1 ARRARR
7 RHLLLRRLHLGLEHG
22 GHRAERRKGRCA
34 GAASIR
40 MTARAVVSKNRP
52 VALQRQVL
60 KPDGKLVDG
69 AQPMEEEFLLEA
81 LLWMMTSRL
90 YDHRVIGLQRQGLF
104 GVYSPGMGQEASI
117 VGSAFAVDPA
127 RDWMVPQ
134 YRELMASVHHGLPL
148 EVISSQYLGKIG
160 PARIPD
166 GVNVLPTQVA
176 IAAQLP
182 QATGLAWGLKLR
194 GEDSVVIAYIGDG
207 GSSEGDFHEGLNL
220 AGVTKAPIVFFLSNN
235 QWAISTSRRVQSATR
250 SFALRA
256 AGYGFDGVEV
266 DGNDVMA
273 VYGATR
279 AAVEKA
285 RSGGGPSLVEATTYR
300 MSFHN
305 TTDNPSRYRDPK
317 DYDEAKTRAPTERCE
332 KCRTSL
338 GLWDGKKEAGWA
350 AELRE
355 ENDRAINLAAD
366 APPPTSD
373 DVFAN
378 VYEQP
383 PRRVLRQR
391 AELVDGR

>member
-1 ARRARR
+1 MSVA
-7 RHLLLRRLHLGLEHG
+7 
-22 GHRAERRKGRCA
+22 
-34 GAASIR
+34 
-40 MTARAVVSKNRP
+40 SKNKA
-52 VALQRQVL
+52 VISSRQVL

-81 LLWMMTSRL
+81 LRWMMKSRL
-90 YDHRVIGLQRQGLF
+90 YDHKVIALQRQGQF
-104 GVYSPGMGQEASI
+104 GVYSPGIGQEASI

-134 YRELMASVHHGLPL
+134 YRELMATVHHGVPL
-148 EVISSQYLGKIG
+148 EVISAQYLGKIT

-166 GVNVLPTQVA
+166 GVRVLPTQIA

-194 GEDSVVIAYIGDG
+194 GEDSVVIAYVGDG
-207 GSSEGDFHEGLNL
+207 GSSEGDFHEALNL
-220 AGVTKAPIVFFLSNN
+220 AGVMRAPIVFFISNN

-273 VYGATR
+273 VYAATR

-285 RSGGGPSLVEATTYR
+285 RGGGGPSIVEAATYR

-305 TTDNPSRYRDPK
+305 TTDNPSRYQDPK
-317 DYDEAKTRAPTERCE
+317 DYEEAKTRDPIERVQ
-332 KCRTSL
+332 KYLASI
-338 GLWDGKKEAGWA
+338 GLWGAQKEEKWTD
-350 AELRE
+350 ELRE
-355 ENDRAINLAAD
+355 ENERALSVAAETP
-366 APPPTSD
+366 APRPE

-378 VYEQP
+378 VYDNP
-383 PRRVLRQR
+383 PLRLARQLS
-391 AELVDGR
+391 ELVDGRSD